1 MSSTTL
7 RRGYSLDTPAV
18 SGDAVHSAA
27 NFREVAPELLS
38 PLSFTLVAGGME
50 IAFREIAKLTRETVT
65 GPTPEYVSYIAYRP
79 FHVMSSIDRFLARL
93 PIVERADVWELLL
106 GGPPPLAGESRERT
120 AKPIEAFYGLR
131 ALLHARRNGRAA
143 GEAAELVAV
152 AEDRL
157 LRARHDRSAIQA
169 ALGLDVA
176 FRAAHA
182 AWALHTRTTTVA
194 AAAAAGLRR
203 LFEQDYDDDT
213 ATDLLRHAARRGSE
227 AAVASASAGRVTV
240 ELDRL
245 SSYEVADGSDRF
257 GRFRSATATARPLG
271 AHGMLVAGG
280 GGGGGNGSSPAASA
294 LPAVPAGESVVLPRT
309 TLAGR
314 VAHRWLDALDSILAE
329 RERSKE
335 LGLRALHCVR
345 LLLEAGGAEL
355 PPDDAALLG
364 QGEIGRVSAAE
375 RDRFV
380 ASRGAELEEAATLD
394 VAFDLE
400 ERGEALHPLR
410 RPAERFTGS
419 TVGTPLAPGWAE
431 GPATAEGTGGPGEI
445 ICGERVDGNYVL
457 AVQPAGVVSAFGSL
471 LSHVAIVCRELG
483 IPLVSGIAVDPDDAH
498 GDVLVD
504 GWTGTV
510 ARTTAP

>member
-1 MSSTTL
+1 MSPTRAMT
-7 RRGYSLDTPAV
+7 RRFSLETPPV

-38 PLSFTLVAGGME
+38 PRSFSLVAGGME
-50 IAFREIAKLTRETVT
+50 IAFREIAKLTGETVD

-93 PIVERADVWELLL
+93 PVVERSDVWELLL

-120 AKPIEAFYGLR
+120 AKPLEALYGLR
-131 ALLHARRNGRAA
+131 AMLHARRNGKAA
-143 GEAAELVAV
+143 GDAAALVAQ

-157 LRARHDRSAIQA
+157 LRARRDGSAIQA

-182 AWALHTRTTTVA
+182 SWALHTRTTTVA

-227 AAVASASAGRVTV
+227 AAVASASAGRITF

-271 AHGMLVAGG
+271 AHGMLTDAPGG
-280 GGGGGNGSSPAASA
+280 GAGGNGKGNGRSPAIA
-294 LPAVPAGESVVLPRT
+294 AGESVVLPRT

-335 LGLRALHCVR
+335 LGLRSLHCVR

-364 QGEIGRVSAAE
+364 QGEIGRISTAE
-375 RDRFV
+375 RDQFV
-380 ASRGAELEEAATLD
+380 AQRADELEEAAGLT

-400 ERGEALHPLR
+400 ERGHELHSLR
-410 RPAERFTGS
+410 RPAEKFTGS

-431 GPATAEGTGGPGEI
+431 GPAMSEGTGGAGEI

-483 IPLVSGIAVDPDDAH
+483 IPLVSGINVDPDDAH
-498 GDVLVD
+498 GEILVD

-510 ARTTAP
+510 ARVNA

>member
-1 MSSTTL
+1 MIL
-7 RRGYSLDTPAV
+7 RQFSLDTPPI

-50 IAFREIAKLTRETVT
+50 LAFREIGRLTGERYD
-65 GPTPEYVSYIAYRP
+65 GPTPEYVAYIAYRP

-93 PIVERADVWELLL
+93 PIVERDDVWELLL
-106 GGPPPLAGESRERT
+106 GGPPPLAGEPRERT
-120 AKPIEAFYGLR
+120 AKPLEAFYGLR
-131 ALLHARRNGRAA
+131 ALLHGRRNGTAA
-143 GEAAELVAV
+143 GEASYLVAQ

-157 LRARHDRSAIQA
+157 LRARRDRSPVQA

-213 ATDLLRHAARRGSE
+213 ATDLIRHAARRGSE
-227 AAVASASAGRVTV
+227 AAVASASAGRVSV
-240 ELDRL
+240 DLDRL
-245 SSYEVADGSDRF
+245 SSYEVADGSERF
-257 GRFRSATATARPLG
+257 GRFRSVTATARPLG
-271 AHGMLVAGG
+271 TQGMLASGLG
-280 GGGGGNGSSPAASA
+280 AGGGNGSA
-294 LPAVPAGESVVLPRT
+294 EVVTLPRT
-309 TLAGR
+309 TWAGR
-314 VAHRWLDALDSILAE
+314 VAHRWLDALDSCLAE

-335 LGLRALHCVR
+335 LGLRSLHCVR
-345 LLLEAGGAEL
+345 LLLESGAAEAA
-355 PPDDAALLG
+355 PEDAALLG
-364 QGEIGRVSAAE
+364 QAEIGRLPRAE
-375 RDRFV
+375 RQRLV
-380 ASRGAELEEAATLD
+380 AQRAEELEVAATLS
-394 VAFDLE
+394 VHFDLE
-400 ERGEALHPLR
+400 ERGHELHPLR

-419 TVGTPLAPGWAE
+419 AVGNPLAPGWAE
-431 GPATAEGTGGPGEI
+431 GTAVGEATGGRDEI
-445 ICGERVDGNYVL
+445 VCGQRVDGNYVL

-483 IPLVSGIAVDPDDAH
+483 IPLVSGIQVDPDDAH
-498 GDVLVD
+498 GDLLVD

-510 ARTTAP
+510 ARVAP